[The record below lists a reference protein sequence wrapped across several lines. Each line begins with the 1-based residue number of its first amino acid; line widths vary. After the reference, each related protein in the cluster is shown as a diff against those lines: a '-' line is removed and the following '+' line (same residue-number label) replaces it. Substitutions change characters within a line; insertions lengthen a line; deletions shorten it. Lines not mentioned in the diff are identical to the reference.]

1 MIVEYLRGGAPCPGH
16 LSDRSITRRAVR
28 IRHRGDLSA
37 IEMEDVLDV
46 FNTHHPGADHAVA
59 NNTVD

>member
-1 MIVEYLRGGAPCPGH
+1 MILKYLRRGAPCPGH
-16 LSDRSITRRAVR
+16 FSDRSITRRAVR
-28 IRHRGDLSA
+28 VRYCGDLSA

-46 FNTHHPGADHAVA
+46 FNAHHPGADHAVA